1 MTIAE
6 ALLVTVA
13 GLLAGAVN
21 TVAGGGTLITY
32 PVLLLCGLPPV
43 SANITSAIGLAPG
56 YAGGAYAYRR
66 ELGGQR
72 ARQFALG
79 PTAIVGGVAGA
90 ALLLVTP
97 PGSFQVAVPFL
108 VLASCLLLLAQ
119 PVLASAVARRTEQS
133 RTEQSR
139 TGQGQGSDR
148 VTPLA
153 HAGVFVASVY
163 GAYFSAG
170 LGVLLLAVLG
180 IVFGDGLQR
189 LNGLKSAL
197 SLVIVLTAVVIYAA
211 SGQASFGHTLL
222 LLVASCLGGTAGG
235 AFARRLD
242 AEVLRRTV
250 AILGT
255 VLAVVLFLKG

>member
-119 PVLASAVARRTEQS
+119 PVLASAVARRTGR
-133 RTEQSR
+133 RTA
-139 TGQGQGSDR
+139 QGQGSDR

-153 HAGVFVASVY
+153 QAGVFVASVY

-197 SLVIVLTAVVIYAA
+197 SLVIVLTAVVVYAA
-211 SGQASFGHTLL
+211 SGQASLGHTLL

-255 VLAVVLFLKG
+255 ALAVVLFLKG

>member
-1 MTIAE
+1 MTITE

-66 ELGGQR
+66 ELSGQR
-72 ARQFALG
+72 DRRPLG
-79 PTAIVGGVAGA
+79 PTAIIGGIAGA

-119 PVLASAVARRTEQS
+119 PVLASAVARRTG
-133 RTEQSR
+133 R
-139 TGQGQGSDR
+139 GSDR

-197 SLVIVLTAVVIYAA
+197 SLVIVLAAVVVYAA
-211 SGQASFGHTLL
+211 SGQASLGHTLL

-235 AFARRLD
+235 AFARKLD

-250 AILGT
+250 AVLGT

>member
-72 ARQFALG
+72 ARQLALG

-133 RTEQSR
+133 RT
-139 TGQGQGSDR
+139 GQGQGSGR

-153 HAGVFVASVY
+153 QAGVFVASVY

-197 SLVIVLTAVVIYAA
+197 SLVIVLTAVVVYAA
-211 SGQASFGHTLL
+211 SGQASLGHTLL

-255 VLAVVLFLKG
+255 ALAVVLFLKG

>member
-1 MTIAE
+1 MTIAN

-66 ELGGQR
+66 ELRGQR
-72 ARQFALG
+72 HRHLALG
-79 PTAIVGGVAGA
+79 PTAIVGGIAGA

-119 PVLASAVARRTEQS
+119 PALAAAVARRAGEE
-133 RTEQSR
+133 R
-139 TGQGQGSDR
+139 DR

-153 HAGVFVASVY
+153 HAGIFLASVY

-170 LGVLLLAVLG
+170 LGVLMLAVLG

-189 LNGLKSAL
+189 LNGLKSSL
-197 SLVIVLTAVVIYAA
+197 SLVIVLTAVGIYAV
-211 SGQASFGHTLL
+211 SGQAAVGYTAL

-242 AEVLRRTV
+242 AGVLRRTV
-250 AILGT
+250 AVLGIA
-255 VLAVVLFLKG
+255 LAVVLFLKR